1 MKLKR
6 LELEQFTV
14 FEKAEFEF
22 TDGLNVFIGV
32 NGTGKSHLMKLL
44 YAILRSGRSSRGGSV
59 SSATDSPHDSF
70 ENRLARKL
78 ASVFRPDDDSIG
90 RLVARKVGK
99 SKAVIRLHDGG
110 KGALKF
116 RLTTESNLHLDEHSL
131 SFGERSIFIPS
142 RETFAMYEGF
152 VAAYSDRELS
162 FDETYYDLCVALSAN
177 PIKGKR
183 LKAATA
189 LIQPLEDEVLGGRVQ
204 LTGGR
209 FNVYTSDGV
218 IEAHLLSEGLRKV
231 ASLVRLVANG
241 SLMQNGFLF
250 WDEPE
255 ANLNPKLVTKVAAVL
270 RRLAAAG
277 VQVFVATHDYLLTHE
292 LSLAA
297 EYPEQQS
304 RELKCPIRF
313 FALSRGAAGGVIS
326 QPGNILA
333 DLQDNPILDEFSA
346 LYDRR
351 RNLFDTK
358 AEEPAK

>member
-14 FEKAEFEF
+14 FERTEFDF
-22 TDGLNVFIGV
+22 TDGLNVFIGA

-44 YAILRSGRSSRGGSV
+44 YAILRSGRSLRTGSAP
-59 SSATDSPHDSF
+59 SATDAPHDSF

-78 ASVFRPDDDSIG
+78 AAVFRPDDDSIG
-90 RLVARKVGK
+90 RLVARTVGK
-99 SKAVIRLHDGG
+99 SKAVIRLYDGG
-110 KGALKF
+110 KGELKF
-116 RLTTESNLHLDEHSL
+116 RLTSESNLHIDEHSL

-152 VAAYSDRELS
+152 VAAYHERELS

-177 PIKGKR
+177 AIRGKR
-183 LKAATA
+183 LKAANA
-189 LIQPLEDEVLGGRVQ
+189 LIQPLEDDVLGGKVQ
-204 LTGGR
+204 LAGGR
-209 FNVYTSDGV
+209 FNVYTADGV

-270 RRLAAAG
+270 RRLAASD

-297 EYPEQQS
+297 EYPDQQS
-304 RELKCPIRF
+304 RELRCPIRF
-313 FALSRGAAGGVIS
+313 FALSRGTTGGVTS

-351 RNLFDTK
+351 RQLFGSEGQK
-358 AEEPAK
+358 GAA

>member
-14 FEKAEFEF
+14 FERTDFDF
-22 TDGLNVFIGV
+22 TEGLNLFIGE

-44 YAILRSGRSSRGGSV
+44 YAILRSGRSSRSSSV
-59 SSATDSPHDSF
+59 SSATDAPHDSF
-70 ENRLARKL
+70 DNRLARKL
-78 ASVFRPDDDSIG
+78 ASVFKPDEDSIG
-90 RLVARKVGK
+90 RLVARTVGK
-99 SKAVIRLHDGG
+99 SKAVVRLQDGG

-116 RLTTESNLHLDEHSL
+116 RLTTESNLHIDEHSL
-131 SFGERSIFIPS
+131 SFGERSVFIPS

-152 VAAYSDRELS
+152 VAAYHDRELS

-177 PIKGKR
+177 PVRGKR
-183 LKAATA
+183 LKAANA
-189 LIQPLEDEVLGGRVQ
+189 LIGPLEDEVLGGKVQ

-270 RRLAAAG
+270 RRLAASG
-277 VQVFVATHDYLLTHE
+277 VQVFVASHDYLLTHE

-297 EYPEQQS
+297 EYPDQQP
-304 RELKCPIRF
+304 RELRCPIRF
-313 FALSRGAAGGVIS
+313 FALSRRAVGGVTS
-326 QPGNILA
+326 QSGNVLA

-351 RNLFDTK
+351 RSLFDTK
-358 AEEPAK
+358 AEEPTK

>member
-6 LELEQFTV
+6 LEMEQFTV
-14 FEKAEFEF
+14 FEKAKFDF
-22 TDGLNVFIGV
+22 TEGLNVFLGA

-44 YAILRSGRSSRGGSV
+44 YAILLSGRSSRG
-59 SSATDSPHDSF
+59 SAAPSGAVVPHDTF
-70 ENRLARKL
+70 ENRLGRKL
-78 ASVFRPDDDSIG
+78 ATVFRPDEDSIG

-99 SKAVIRLHDGG
+99 SKAVIRLHDDG
-110 KGALKF
+110 KGGLEF
-116 RLTTESNLHLDEHSL
+116 RLTTESNLHLVEHSL
-131 SFGERSIFIPS
+131 SFGEKSIFIPS

-152 VAAYSDRELS
+152 VAAYTDRELS

-177 PIKGKR
+177 AIKGKR
-183 LKAATA
+183 LKAANA
-189 LIQPLEDEVLGGRVQ
+189 LIGPLEDEVLGGKVQ

-209 FNVYTSDGV
+209 FNVYTADGV

-270 RRLAAAG
+270 RRLAAYG

-297 EYPEQQS
+297 EYPEQQPK
-304 RELKCPIRF
+304 ELKCPIRF
-313 FALSRGAAGGVIS
+313 FALSRGPTGGVTS
-326 QPGNILA
+326 QAGDILA

-351 RNLFDTK
+351 RELFDAR
-358 AEEPAK
+358 AEETVR

>member
-14 FEKAEFEF
+14 FETTDFDF
-22 TDGLNVFIGV
+22 TDGLNVFIGA

-44 YAILRSGRSSRGGSV
+44 YAVLRSGRRSPGGAAPSG
-59 SSATDSPHDSF
+59 ADAPHDSF

-99 SKAVIRLHDGG
+99 SKATVRLQDDG
-110 KGALKF
+110 KGVLEF
-116 RLTTESNLHLDEHSL
+116 RLTTESNLHMEAHSL

-152 VAAYSDRELS
+152 VAAYHDRELS

-177 PIKGKR
+177 ALKGKR
-183 LKAATA
+183 LKAANA
-189 LIQPLEDEVLGGRVQ
+189 LIRPLEDEVLGGKVQ

-270 RRLAAAG
+270 RRLAALG
-277 VQVFVATHDYLLTHE
+277 VQVFVASHDYLLTHE

-297 EYPEQQS
+297 EYPDQQPK
-304 RELKCPIRF
+304 ELRCPIRF
-313 FALSRGAAGGVIS
+313 FALSRGAAGGVTS
-326 QPGNILA
+326 QEGNILA

-351 RNLFDTK
+351 RSLFDAK
-358 AEEPAK
+358 VEEPAK